1 MAAFVLSQGDTVLC
15 MHGGQAQPTT
25 PLPRVK
31 VAGQAAI
38 GQSSVYTISG
48 CPLTPP
54 STPPPCVTANWV
66 VAATRVMSSGVPVLI
81 TTGTAVC
88 VPTGTG
94 LQVVSFQTRVQAT

>member
-1 MAAFVLSQGDTVLC
+1 MAAFVLSQSDTVLC

-38 GQSSVYTISG
+38 GQASVYTISG
-48 CPLTPP
+48 CPLPP
-54 STPPPCVTANWV
+54 PTTPPCVTANWV
-66 VAATRVMSSGVPVLI
+66 VAATRVTSSGVPLLI
-81 TTGTAVC
+81 NTGTAVC

-94 LQVVSFQTRVQAT
+94 LQVVAFQTRVQAT